1 MMWKNAQGFVSLLFV
16 FALLAG
22 TTQGDLQTGLV
33 AHWEFEGDFTDSAGG
48 NDATPKGD
56 AKIVTDAERGQVVE
70 FDGTGDYLEI
80 PNSPSLNITG
90 DQLTLAAWVWHDNV
104 AGDPEIIIA
113 KVYNNTTHQSPYF
126 SYGLH
131 ILTNGQ
137 PRIWISR
144 TGGTANAPG
153 TTNLQSAT
161 WYHLAGVY
169 DGTQLRLYLNG
180 KQVAGNNVSG
190 NLIGYDTVLRLGING
205 GLTEPMD
212 GKLDDVRIYNR
223 ALNELEI
230 LSLVTGIAPDKAWKP
245 EPADKASAVSMP
257 LLQWSPGE
265 GAIFHDVYLGTSPDL
280 TEANRVAQHSMLT
293 MYYHAPGLEP
303 GATYYWRIDEIEA
316 DGTTVH
322 PGVLWSF
329 TVQALTAYQ
338 PGPAD
343 GAVDASPAPTLTW
356 LPGQAAVKHHVY
368 FSDTLDAVQQRAAG
382 ADKGEVADAT
392 FSPGALA
399 GATMYYWA
407 VDEVVA
413 SGATKAGPVWS
424 FSTYLPVDDFES
436 YTDDEG
442 SRIYE
447 TWVDGWTNN
456 TGSTVGYVQAPFA
469 ERAIVHGGQQSM
481 PLDYNN
487 VKSPFYSEAEQ
498 EFATAQDWT
507 VGDVTTL
514 VLFVR
519 GRLNNGPA
527 PLYFAVQDASNKTA
541 TVIHPDAAVVGT
553 AKWTE
558 WKIPLSDVT
567 GVNLARVKKIT
578 IGLGN
583 KDNPKGGGAGLIYVD
598 DIRLIKS

>member
-1 MMWKNAQGFVSLLFV
+1 MRKNTQCLVSLLFV

-22 TTQGDLQTGLV
+22 TANGDLQSGLV
-33 AHWEFEGDFTDSAGG
+33 AHWEFEGDFTDSVGL

-80 PNSPSLNITG
+80 ANSPSLNITG

-113 KVYNNTTHQSPYF
+113 KVYNNTSHQSPYF

-153 TTNLQSAT
+153 TTNLQSAK

-169 DGTQLRLYLNG
+169 DGAQLRLYLDG
-180 KQVAGNNVSG
+180 KQVASTNVSG
-190 NLIGYDTVLRLGING
+190 NLLGYDTVLRLGING

-223 ALNELEI
+223 VLSELEI

-245 EPADKASAVSMP
+245 APADKAPAVTMP

-265 GAIFHDVYLGTSPDL
+265 GATFHDVYLGTSPDL
-280 TEANRVAQHSMLT
+280 MEADRVAQRSLMT
-293 MYYHAPGLEP
+293 MYYHAPGLTP
-303 GATYYWRIDEIEA
+303 GATYYWRVDEIEA
-316 DGTTVH
+316 NGTTVH
-322 PGVLWSF
+322 PGNVWSF
-329 TVQALTAYQ
+329 TTQALTAYQ
-338 PGPAD
+338 PSPAD
-343 GAVDASPAPTLTW
+343 GAVDAAPAPTLTW
-356 LPGQAAVKHHVY
+356 QPGQAAIKHHVY
-368 FSDTLDAVQQRAAG
+368 FSDALDAVQQRAAS
-382 ADKGEVADAT
+382 ADKGEVTETT
-392 FSPGALA
+392 FSPDALA
-399 GATMYYWA
+399 GATTYFWA
-407 VDEVVA
+407 VDELTA
-413 SGATKAGPVWS
+413 GGGTKAGPVWS
-424 FSTYLPVDDFES
+424 FSTCLSIDDFES

-469 ERAIVHGGQQSM
+469 ERAIVHGGNQSM

-487 VKSPFYSEAEQ
+487 LKTPFYSEAEQ

-507 VGDVTTL
+507 VGEVSTL

-519 GRLNNGPA
+519 GKLSNGPA
-527 PLYFAVQDASNKTA
+527 PLYFVVKDASNKTA
-541 TVIHPDAAVVGT
+541 TVLHPDATVIGT
-553 AKWTE
+553 AKWSE
-558 WKIPLSDVT
+558 WKIPLTSLS
-567 GVNLARVKKIT
+567 GVNLARIKKIT
-578 IGLGN
+578 IGLGD
-583 KDNPKGGGAGLIYVD
+583 KANPKAGGAGLIYVD